1 MPPGVVRFQYMKII
15 IAPDSFK
22 GSLTAS
28 EAAQAIETGIMR
40 VFDDVECVSVP
51 MADGGEG
58 TVRSL
63 VDATGGR
70 IVSVRVTDPLGRPTN
85 AEYGILGDGRTAV
98 IEMAAAS
105 GIQFV
110 DETTRNLLITTTYG
124 TGELIKDALDRGVDE
139 IIVGLGGS
147 ATNDG
152 GAGMAQALGIRLFDE
167 NGSPLPFGGAALAG
181 LTKLDVSGLDPRL
194 ADVTIRLASDVTNPL
209 TGVRG
214 ASAVFGPQK
223 GATPDIVEQ
232 LDAALS
238 HYAAVIREQLG
249 REVETVP
256 GAGAAGGLG
265 AGFLAFTEA
274 GMRSG
279 IDVVVEATGLAEL
292 AKGADCCFT
301 GEGGIDFQT
310 QYGKTPMGVARA
322 VKQASPD
329 CMVVALAGN
338 VGEGIDQ
345 LYDLGIDA
353 IFGIMPGVSTMR
365 DAVDHAADNLTRTAE
380 NVARLIKRAM
390 R

>member
-1 MPPGVVRFQYMKII
+1 MKIV

-28 EAAQAIETGIMR
+28 EAAQAIEAGILR
-40 VFDDVECVSVP
+40 VFNDAECVSVP

-70 IVSVRVTDPLGRPTN
+70 IVSVLVTDPLGRPTN

-105 GIQFV
+105 GIQYV
-110 DETTRNLLITTTYG
+110 DETTRNPLITTTYG
-124 TGELIKDALDRGVDE
+124 TGELIKDALDQGVAE

-152 GAGMAQALGIRLFDE
+152 GAGMAQALGVRLLDE
-167 NGSPLPFGGAALAG
+167 NDAPVPFGGAALAG
-181 LTKLDVSGLDPRL
+181 LAKLDVSGLDPRL
-194 ADVTIRLASDVTNPL
+194 ADVSIRLASDVTNPL

-223 GATPDIVEQ
+223 GATPDMVEQ

-238 HYAAVIREQLG
+238 HYAAVVREQLG
-249 REVETVP
+249 REVESVP

-274 GMRSG
+274 NMRSG
-279 IDVVVEATGLAEL
+279 IDLVVEATGLARL
-292 AKGADCCFT
+292 AQGADYCFT

-329 CMVVALAGN
+329 CTVVALAGN

-353 IFGIMPGVSTMR
+353 IFGIMPGVATMR
-365 DAVDHAADNLTRTAE
+365 DAVDHASDNLTRTAE
-380 NVARLIKRAM
+380 NVARLIKRTI